1 VGLKAIEQGVARIK
15 GSRDELYQKAADT
28 IKKARDE
35 TQLLMKEGF
44 IKLETGNRI
53 TTGG

>member
-1 VGLKAIEQGVARIK
+1 MSSYISGFFPE
-15 GSRDELYQKAADT
+15 
-28 IKKARDE
+28 ARDE

-44 IKLETGNRI
+44 IKLETGDRI